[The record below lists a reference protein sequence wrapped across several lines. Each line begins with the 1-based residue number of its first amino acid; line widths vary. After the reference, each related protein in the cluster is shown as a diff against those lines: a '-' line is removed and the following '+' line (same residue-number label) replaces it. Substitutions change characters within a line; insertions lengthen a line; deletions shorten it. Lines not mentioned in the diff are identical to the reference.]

1 MRKRFDR
8 EANDCGTVQEKLL
21 MEIVSSNQ
29 DTVFGREYNFESI
42 QNSADFIKLVPLTTK
57 DSYKEYVGKP
67 CTLMSVTAAIISA
80 LRDDDKKLC
89 TLQRGRRGGAGR
101 GGEHLSCLTGWGFQ
115 GLENFIGYPACKHLQ
130 LMARLIGQLRVGNL
144 QIYLPNIS
152 TRQNCSLHQGLEKL
166 LKSENRIN
174 SYSI

>member
-8 EANDCGTVQEKLL
+8 EANDCCTVQEKLL

-67 CTLMSVTAAIISA
+67 CTLMSVTAAIITA
-80 LRDDDKKLC
+80 LRDHGKKLC
-89 TLQRGRRGGAGR
+89 TLQRGRR
-101 GGEHLSCLTGWGFQ
+101 GGEHLSCLTGWGFR
-115 GLENFIGYPACKHLQ
+115 GLENFIGYPVCKHLK
-130 LMARLIGQLRVGNL
+130 LMARLIEQLRVGNL

-152 TRQNCSLHQGLEKL
+152 TRQN
-166 LKSENRIN
+166 
-174 SYSI
+174 